1 MVSTLLGMDVH
12 RMQTLAEKWGNVPRL
27 LVRYMDWDDGEIE
40 ALYRQNASHAVRA
53 SRIIMEQG
61 PRLDLPNNAPS
72 RFYFLRPMRTP
83 TGAISRG
90 HSCLAVPT
98 QTIRY
103 ILAKALKREDNLV
116 RLQFYNAL
124 SYHPNTRSA
133 AGFIFESWF
142 HSFFITKKTIDCRWV
157 AQGSGNAIV
166 QFPTASTT
174 ESMAFIP
181 STQSAPGSAPPPY
194 YWILSKTN
202 FRDID
207 SALVLEDEIFVFQMT
222 ISSTHR
228 SPIEGLRCLQKMLPP
243 EMRDLP
249 WRVVFVGPNEGPIKA
264 VAEYWSKRLRFPQ
277 NECPAVG
284 WSAMDPAQ
292 TDVTYK
298 VCKIVD
304 SPVAFNVILRNITTS
319 LIWSRRSL
327 KSHRWRLRSEGG
339 RRHQSTN
346 NSHRMLLR

>member
-1 MVSTLLGMDVH
+1 MVSKLVGLDVH
-12 RMQTLAEKWGNVPRL
+12 RVKTRGEKWGNVPRL
-27 LVRYMDWDDGEIE
+27 LMQFIDEDDREVE
-40 ALYRQNASHAVRA
+40 ALYRKDASNAVRA
-53 SRIIMEQG
+53 SRIIMDRG
-61 PRLDLPNNAPS
+61 PRLDLPDDALS
-72 RFYFLRPMRTP
+72 RFYFLRPKRTP
-83 TGAISRG
+83 TGAISCWV
-90 HSCLAVPT
+90 SCLVVPT

-116 RLQFYNAL
+116 RLQFFTAL
-124 SYHPNTRSA
+124 SHHPNTRSA

-166 QFPTASTT
+166 QFPTASAT
-174 ESMAFIP
+174 EGMALIP

-194 YWILSKTN
+194 YWIPSKTN
-202 FRDID
+202 FRGIN
-207 SALVLEDEIFVFQMT
+207 SALVLEHEIFVFQMT
-222 ISSTHR
+222 MSSTHR
-228 SPIEGLRCLQKMLPP
+228 SPVEGLRCLREMLPP

-264 VAEYWSKRLRFPQ
+264 VAEYWSEQLRFPQ
-277 NECPAVG
+277 NERPAVG

-292 TDVTYK
+292 ADVTYK

-304 SPVAFNVILRNITTS
+304 SRAASNVILRNITTS
-319 LIWSRRSL
+319 LIWSRQSL

-346 NSHRMLLR
+346 NSHRMSLR